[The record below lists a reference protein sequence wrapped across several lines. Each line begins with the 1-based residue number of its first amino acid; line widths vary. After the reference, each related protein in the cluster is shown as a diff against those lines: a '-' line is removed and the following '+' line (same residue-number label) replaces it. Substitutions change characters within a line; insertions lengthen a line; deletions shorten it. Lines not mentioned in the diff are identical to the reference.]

1 MSARVLVLVGTDFHR
16 FDRLVGW
23 VDRWA
28 ADRGADVLVQHGT
41 SRPPEVAAGQPYLDW
56 DKVQSEI
63 AAADV
68 VVSHG
73 GPATISEA
81 RKAGHLPIVVP
92 ARPGPGRARRRSPA
106 AVLPPAR
113 RQRAGHGGRG
123 RGGAAGRA
131 RRRGRDRARSGRS
144 ELPVEIMATTQRLGA
159 LVDGLLP
166 VGATTPPE
174 PERPRIAFLGGF
186 GRSGST
192 LLERMLNEIPG
203 VSAVGESVHLW
214 QRGLRDDE
222 RCGCGEPFSRCPH
235 WQAVGEAAFGGWDQ
249 LDVDHVLAVKAAVD
263 RTRYVPRLAAP
274 AASAK
279 HARALD
285 DYCDLYR
292 RLYRGVAAVTGDN
305 VLVDASKHASLA
317 YALRRAA
324 DLDLRVLHM
333 VRDSRGVAYSWS
345 KQVRRTEV
353 ADDEVYMPRYSPA
366 RSAVLWAANNTLFD
380 LLGRLGTPVHRLRYE
395 DLLAAPS
402 LVFGDVLSYLG
413 LPADEEALRFLH
425 SDSAE
430 LGASHTIGGNPM
442 RFSTGRLT
450 LRTDEAWRRE
460 MPSTARLQVS
470 ALTAW
475 PLANYGY
482 HVRNGK

>member
-1 MSARVLVLVGTDFHR
+1 VLVLVGTDHHR
-16 FDRLVGW
+16 FDRLVDW

-28 ADRGADVLVQHGT
+28 SDSGADVLVQHGS
-41 SRPPEVAAGQPYLDW
+41 SRPPLLAAGQPYLDW
-56 DKVQSEI
+56 HKMQSEI

-81 RKAGHLPIVVP
+81 RQAGHMPIVIPRDP
-92 ARPGPGRARRRSPA
+92 ARGEHVDDHQQLFSRRLADSRLVTVVEDEAALRAALDA
-106 AVLPPAR
+106 AASG
-113 RQRAGHGGRG
+113 QRG
-123 RGGAAGRA
+123 
-131 RRRGRDRARSGRS
+131 
-144 ELPVEIMATTQRLGA
+144 EPVDIGDTILGTTRRLGR
-159 LVDGLLP
+159 LVDGLVPARILP
-166 VGATTPPE
+166 APE
-174 PERPRIAFLGGF
+174 LDRPRIAFLGGF

-192 LLERMLNEIPG
+192 LLERMLNEVPG
-203 VSAVGESVHLW
+203 VSAIGETVHLW

-222 RCGCGEPFSRCPH
+222 RCGCGERFSRCPH
-235 WQAVGEAAFGGWDQ
+235 WQAVGEAAYGGWDQ
-249 LDVDHVLAVKAAVD
+249 LDVDGVLALKASVE
-263 RTRYVPRLAAP
+263 RTRYVPRLAALGI
-274 AASAK
+274 STGK
-279 HARALD
+279 ARALD
-285 DYCDLYR
+285 EYCDLYR
-292 RLYRGVAAVTGDN
+292 RLYRGVAAVTGDS

-345 KQVRRTEV
+345 KQVRRTEI

-366 RSAVLWAANNTLFD
+366 RAAVLWAASNSLFD
-380 LLGRLGTPVHRLRYE
+380 LLGRLGTPVFRLRYE
-395 DLLAAPS
+395 DLLAAPG
-402 LVFGDVLSYLG
+402 LVFGDVLGYLG
-413 LPADEEALRFLH
+413 LPAGEEALRFLQ

-460 MPSTARLQVS
+460 MPPVARLQVS

-475 PLANYGY
+475 PLAKYGY
-482 HVRNGK
+482 PVRDGK